1 MKMKNK
7 ILSFLIFLLLSSCG
21 YEARYSDKNQINYDF
36 YISELN
42 FDKDGDRQINL
53 KLKEKLSTYTRNQKN
68 NKFRLKILTTSKKSI
83 IAKDLASDATNFMIE
98 ITVDVEV
105 LKNDNLRN
113 NFLIIESFY
122 YNNNSD
128 KFELK
133 NYEKEIKNNLSNTAA
148 NKLILRLSNIQ

>member
-7 ILSFLIFLLLSSCG
+7 ILSFLIFLFLSSCG
-21 YEARYSDKNQINYDF
+21 YEARYSDKNQIDYDF
-36 YISELN
+36 SISELN
-42 FDKDGDRQINL
+42 FNKDGDRQINL
-53 KLKEKLSTYTRNQKN
+53 KLKEKLSMYTQNQKN
-68 NKFRLKILTTSKKSI
+68 NNFKLRILSASKKSI
-83 IAKDLASDATNFMIE
+83 IAKDVVGNATNFMIE

-113 NFLIIESFY
+113 NFSIIESFN

-133 NYEKEIKNNLSNTAA
+133 NYEKEIKNNLSNTAS
-148 NKLILRLSNIQ
+148 NKLILKLSSIQ